1 MSTLSKGITVIKQVK
16 IHLKNLVA
24 ISKTAFRKWWKKDPF
39 RDSAVIAYY
48 SIFALPGLLVVIISL
63 SGYFF
68 GRDAVNSHLAE
79 QITKMFGADT
89 SIQIQEMVIKAS
101 EMKNTFL
108 ATLLGIITIFIGATG
123 VFVEFQK
130 SLNMVWEVKAYQ
142 SESGIWDII
151 RVRLFSFGLILSFA
165 FILIVSLVISATMAA
180 LGAWLSGYF
189 SDSFVVLLLSVNFV
203 LSFLILA
210 VLFALMFKVLP
221 DAKIQWRHVFIGS
234 MVTAFLFEI
243 GKFFLSFYF
252 GKANP
257 GTGYGPAGS
266 VILILIWVSYSSM
279 IVFYGAEFTHAFA
292 NKYSGKIAPTPNAMP
307 VEPEVPRL

>member
-1 MSTLSKGITVIKQVK
+1 MFKFLKRLTAIKQMK
-16 IHLKNLVA
+16 IHTKNLVA

-68 GRDAVNSHLAE
+68 GRDAVNNYLAA
-79 QITKMFGADT
+79 QITTMFGADT
-89 SIQIQEMVIKAS
+89 SVQIQEMVIKAS
-101 EMKNTFL
+101 MMKNSLFASIL
-108 ATLLGIITIFIGATG
+108 AVITIFIGATG

-180 LGAWLSGYF
+180 LGTWLSGHF
-189 SDSFVVLLLSVNFV
+189 SDSFVVMLLVINFI
-203 LSFLILA
+203 LSFGILST
-210 VLFALMFKVLP
+210 LFALMFKVLP
-221 DAKIQWRHVFIGS
+221 DAEIQWKHVSIGS
-234 MVTAFLFEI
+234 LVTAFLFEI

-252 GKANP
+252 GTANP

-292 NKYSGKIAPTPNAMP
+292 NKYSGKIAPSPNAIP
-307 VEPEVPRL
+307 VAPESPRL

>member
-1 MSTLSKGITVIKQVK
+1 MK

-24 ISKTAFRKWWKKDPF
+24 ISKTAFKKWWKKDPF

-68 GRDAVNSHLAE
+68 GRDAVNSHLAG
-79 QITKMFGADT
+79 QITQMFGADT
-89 SIQIQEMVIKAS
+89 SVQIQEMVIKAS
-101 EMKNTFL
+101 TMKNTFL

-130 SLNMVWEVKAYQ
+130 SLNLVWEVKAY
-142 SESGIWDII
+142 ESDSGLWDII

-180 LGAWLSGYF
+180 LGTWLSGYF

-221 DAKIQWRHVFIGS
+221 DAKIQWKHVFIGS

-292 NKYSGKIAPTPNAMP
+292 NKYSGKIAPKPNAMP
-307 VEPEVPRL
+307 IEPEVPRL

>member
-1 MSTLSKGITVIKQVK
+1 LSTLSKGNTVIKLVK
-16 IHLKNLVA
+16 LHLKNLIA
-24 ISKTAFRKWWKKDPF
+24 ISKTAFKKWWKKDPF

-68 GRDAVNSHLAE
+68 GRDAVNNHLAS
-79 QITKMFGADT
+79 QITTMFGADT

-101 EMKNTFL
+101 TMKNTFL

-130 SLNMVWEVKAYQ
+130 SLNLVWEVKAYE
-142 SESGIWDII
+142 SDSGIWDII

-180 LGAWLSGYF
+180 LGTWLSGYF

-221 DAKIQWRHVFIGS
+221 DAKIQWKHVFIGS

-292 NKYSGKIAPTPNAMP
+292 NKYSGKIAPKPNAMP
-307 VEPEVPRL
+307 IEPEAPRL